1 MNFNNEMVSAWK
13 NPMARKNVS
22 AVLHPSGDVLAEL
35 KEEDLQ
41 NIAGGWNTNTLT
53 TSTSILVSMTL
64 GNNGWVCTATKEC
77 MPSCN

>member
-1 MNFNNEMVSAWK
+1 MYDKALVTAWK
-13 NPMARKNVS
+13 NPMARKGLG
-22 AVLHPSGDVLAEL
+22 AIHHPSGDVLAEL

-41 NIAGGWNTNTLT
+41 DFTGGFDTNTLT
-53 TSTSILVSMTL
+53 TSTSILISMTL